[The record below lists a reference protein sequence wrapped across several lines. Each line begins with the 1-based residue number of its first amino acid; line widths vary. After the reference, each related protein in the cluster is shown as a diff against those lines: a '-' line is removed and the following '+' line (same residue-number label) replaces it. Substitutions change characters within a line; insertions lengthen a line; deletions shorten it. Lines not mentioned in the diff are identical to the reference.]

1 MAFSLSGWLTAILIV
16 RGSLGAQGSQRKRT
30 ANFVCRSKIPF
41 AILKFHVNK
50 QKYYMV

>member
-1 MAFSLSGWLTAILIV
+1 MPRRLTSQKSGEFI
-16 RGSLGAQGSQRKRT
+16 
-30 ANFVCRSKIPF
+30 CRSKIPF